1 MGTITHGWPSHLPII
16 HYIHYFTTNTAF
28 CQTRIRTWSWIL
40 KYIFLTSCML
50 LSICYWFYSPLHS
63 RTMRT
68 WRVLPSLRHPSAQP
82 QVMPISSIG
91 PNGAISGE
99 CNVLWLTGAG
109 EGSWWWSDGL
119 GTHCAQNSAQPGMA
133 GMTAGIVLE
142 LSTGLHNTRR
152 RPLLL

>member
-63 RTMRT
+63 RTTRT

-109 EGSWWWSDGL
+109 CWGGIMVMEWWTRYTLCSELRPARHGWHDRGDSPRAVN
-119 GTHCAQNSAQPGMA
+119 GTS
-133 GMTAGIVLE
+133 
-142 LSTGLHNTRR
+142 
-152 RPLLL
+152 